1 MTDPLMLLAALS
13 IATFAFLAVVL
24 LGEVRRIPALV
35 LVGKPAAS
43 ACFIAAAWLAG
54 ALESDYGAAVLLGL
68 VLSWFGDVFLM
79 GKARAPFL
87 AGLVSFLL
95 GHVAYA
101 AAFVIRG
108 LDLTWALAACLPL
121 LISAAIVSRWLLP
134 KVDGGMRA
142 PVIAYIL
149 VISVMVAL
157 AAGTVGAHGLPL
169 ILVAAVS
176 FYASDLFVARERFV
190 TQSSTNRLVGLPLYY
205 AAQIAFAWTLI

>member
-43 ACFIAAAWLAG
+43 ACFIAAAWIAG